1 MGYSNGLDMYT
12 VPKTARQA
20 TLLFSHDGRRSAA
33 TLEWLDRAVEY
44 LSPSAGGRRGGLA
57 PPGHRGKVGMSSAVS
72 VSFSGANWNHRSALD
87 GVPPQRHCSDK
98 LVDLSREPVAFCD
111 VLAVALGHRVR
122 EAPGDLVREIGDVVR
137 AQHR

>member
-1 MGYSNGLDMYT
+1 
-12 VPKTARQA
+12 
-20 TLLFSHDGRRSAA
+20 
-33 TLEWLDRAVEY
+33 
-44 LSPSAGGRRGGLA
+44 
-57 PPGHRGKVGMSSAVS
+57 MSSAVS

-122 EAPGDLVREIGDVVR
+122 EGRVIWFARSGMWSGRSIANHPCPAARRSRLVDIGGKGAPRLTASGRGFPR
-137 AQHR
+137 